1 MFLIIKFCVAR
12 EYDDSVARMS
22 PYITVPYVHVMG
34 ECDFDNISDFY
45 SPPPRIHKR
54 NAKLIYT
61 LLI

>member
-34 ECDFDNISDFY
+34 ECDFDNISDFDF
-45 SPPPRIHKR
+45 SPPHTQK
-54 NAKLIYT
+54 KC
-61 LLI
+61 